1 LKLKENAPIE
11 IRKQVSPYVS
21 RGGVKLQKALQV
33 LRVDVEG
40 KICLDGGA
48 STGGF
53 THCLLLHGA
62 RRVIAVDVGYGQLDF
77 TLRNDPRVE
86 VWERVNLRYPP
97 EDLVKKWSG
106 KISLLT
112 LDVSFISIAKLL
124 TPLKVFLNP
133 SSLLL
138 ALLKP
143 QFEAPR
149 EKVKR
154 GVVKDPRAHEE
165 VIGKALSSARE
176 QGYFPRALTFSP
188 LRGPKGNLEFFLLM
202 ACQEPS
208 MEIPVQEVVQQ
219 AHQELSGE
227 KVA

>member
-1 LKLKENAPIE
+1 MEENAPIE
-11 IRKQVSPYVS
+11 IRKQAFPYVS
-21 RGGVKLQKALQV
+21 RGGVKLERALQV
-33 LRVDVEG
+33 LGVDVKD

-62 RRVIAVDVGYGQLDF
+62 RRVIAVDVGYGQLDVL
-77 TLRNDPRVE
+77 LRKNPKVE

-97 EDLVKKWSG
+97 AELVKKWEG
-106 KISLLT
+106 QIALLT
-112 LDVSFISIAKLL
+112 LDVSFISIGKLL

-149 EKVKR
+149 EKVKK
-154 GVVKDPRAHEE
+154 GVVKDPLVHQE
-165 VIGKALSSARE
+165 VIRKVLSSVRE

-202 ACQEPS
+202 ACQEPTN
-208 MEIPVQEVVQQ
+208 EIPVQEVVQQ
-219 AHQELSGE
+219 AHQEFFSQ
-227 KVA
+227 KVAI